1 MTTEQTQ
8 GDAAPEHSPAK
19 DSAVAAKRRGVSW
32 VGVIVVLAALA
43 IAAVLVLPAA
53 RSWIPAVDE
62 FLGGEGTTDTAV
74 EEELAAADSAL
85 TSLAQRLEDHD
96 QRLSNL
102 AEEVLSHGSSLN
114 DLDRRLGAL
123 EERAGIIPPAGG
135 VRTSTANVVTRIE
148 MLAARVSQLESAF
161 VPLRD
166 RAQDAI
172 DAADALKDQM
182 AAQDRLG
189 ALVASLEQRI
199 ASLEQSAAADGRG
212 AIIAIA
218 FSALRDVANRGRPF
232 SVEYETLHGLLAEG
246 GRNDLTAALRA
257 IAPFAASGA
266 ATLAVLRAQFSD
278 AIPGLLE
285 AARTPADASWWR
297 RFTARLASLVTIRP
311 VGEVAG
317 AEPRAVTARMERRL
331 MGNDLAGALREFTAL
346 PQGARAA
353 AEPWAAE
360 ARKRQ
365 ALDEALAAFS
375 AILLREVANGP
386 APAAAG
392 DK

>member
-1 MTTEQTQ
+1 MTTDQTP
-8 GDAAPEHSPAK
+8 GEAIAPRPPAN
-19 DSAVAAKRRGVSW
+19 DSTAPLARRRISW
-32 VGVIVVLAALA
+32 RVALA
-43 IAAVLVLPAA
+43 LLVALDLDAVLVLPAA
-53 RSWIPAVDE
+53 RTWIPGLDG
-62 FLGGEGTTDTAV
+62 FLGSEGTTDTAV
-74 EEELAAADSAL
+74 EEELAAFDSAL
-85 TSLAQRLEDHD
+85 TSLAQRLEAHD
-96 QRLSNL
+96 QRLSNI
-102 AEEVLSHGSSLN
+102 AEEVLGHGSSLN

-172 DAADALKDQM
+172 DAADALKDQL

-189 ALVASLEQRI
+189 ALVAGLEQRI
-199 ASLEQSAAADGRG
+199 AGLEQSAAADGRG

-232 SVEYETLHGLLAEG
+232 SVEYETLHGLLSESSREELA
-246 GRNDLTAALRA
+246 AALRA

-266 ATLAVLRAQFSD
+266 PPLAVLRAQFGD

-285 AARTPADASWWR
+285 AARTAVDATWWQ
-297 RFTARLASLVTIRP
+297 RFGARLASLVTVRP

-317 AEPRAVTARMERRL
+317 AEPRAVMARLERRL
-331 MGNDLAGALREFTAL
+331 LGNDLAGALREFTAL
-346 PQGARAA
+346 PEGARRA

-365 ALDEALAAFS
+365 ALDEALAAFA

-386 APAAAG
+386 QQPAVG

>member
-1 MTTEQTQ
+1 MTTEQTP
-8 GDAAPEHSPAK
+8 GDAAPARSPST
-19 DSAVAAKRRGVSW
+19 DSTAAAKRRGVSW

-43 IAAVLVLPAA
+43 IAAVLILPAV
-53 RSWIPAVDE
+53 RSWIPALDE
-62 FLGGEGTTDTAV
+62 FLGGAGTTDTAV
-74 EEELAAADSAL
+74 EEELSAVDSAL
-85 TSLAQRLEDHD
+85 TSLAQRLEAQD

-114 DLDRRLGAL
+114 DLDRRLGAI
-123 EERAGIIPPAGG
+123 EERAGIVPPAGG
-135 VRTSTANVVTRIE
+135 VRTSTANVITRIE

-172 DAADALKDQM
+172 DAADALKDQL

-189 ALVASLEQRI
+189 ALVSSLEQRI

-232 SVEYETLHGLLAEG
+232 SVEYETLHGLLSEG
-246 GRNDLTAALRA
+246 SREELAAALRA

-266 ATLAVLRAQFSD
+266 PTLAVLRAQFSD

-317 AEPRAVTARMERRL
+317 AEPRAVMARMERRL
-331 MGNDLAGALREFTAL
+331 IGNDLAGALREFAVL
-346 PQGARAA
+346 PPGARAA

-365 ALDEALAAFS
+365 ALDEALAAFA

-386 APAAAG
+386 SPAAAG

>member
-1 MTTEQTQ
+1 VTTEQTP
-8 GDAAPEHSPAK
+8 GDAAPARSPST
-19 DSAVAAKRRGVSW
+19 DSAAAAKRRGVSW

-43 IAAVLVLPAA
+43 IAAVLILPAA
-53 RSWIPAVDE
+53 RSWIPALDE
-62 FLGGEGTTDTAV
+62 FLGGAGTTDTAV
-74 EEELAAADSAL
+74 EEELSAVDSAL
-85 TSLAQRLEDHD
+85 TSLAQRLEAQD

-114 DLDRRLGAL
+114 DLDRRLGAI
-123 EERAGIIPPAGG
+123 EERAGIVPPAGG
-135 VRTSTANVVTRIE
+135 VRTSTANVITRIE

-172 DAADALKDQM
+172 DAADALKDQL

-189 ALVASLEQRI
+189 ALVSSLEQRI

-232 SVEYETLHGLLAEG
+232 SVEYETLHGLLSEG
-246 GRNDLTAALRA
+246 SREELAATLRA

-266 ATLAVLRAQFSD
+266 PTLAVLRAQFSD

-317 AEPRAVTARMERRL
+317 AEPRAVMARMERRL
-331 MGNDLAGALREFTAL
+331 IGNDLAGALREFAVL
-346 PQGARAA
+346 PPGARAA

-365 ALDEALAAFS
+365 ALDEALAAFA

-386 APAAAG
+386 SPAAAG